1 MRCCRGSRVVFSPL
15 VMKKILVI
23 RLGSLGDV
31 ILASA
36 PVLNLKLNY
45 PNSHVTFFT
54 KVQFAP
60 VVKMFEGVDSVV
72 TLSPSSNFTN
82 FIRTLHQLDKNNFDI
97 VVDLHGNFRS
107 LIARKLVTS
116 SQTVIYPKR
125 RYERYE
131 IVKNKTRPNS
141 YPHTID
147 LYNNCITQLGGATF
161 VTRPQMFS
169 DKIDDEKITEGKPA
183 ILVAPGAAHENKQW
197 LSDRFADVAI
207 KLNKE
212 TGASIYWATSS
223 SDKVENSPAGKIP
236 CNHFFEIK
244 DLPLD
249 KLASIISQ
257 CELTIAN
264 DSGIA
269 HLSSAVGTPT
279 LSIFGSTHPAL
290 GFSPRGLFDKVIE
303 VEEWCRPC
311 SLHGNK
317 PCFREERF
325 CFNSITT
332 DMVYDSAS
340 NLLNS
345 KINNDRALLVDR
357 DGTLIVD
364 KDYMSDPDQIDF
376 IEGSIAALKKAQSHG
391 YKIVIVSNQSGVARG
406 KFTIDIV
413 EKINRRILYLF
424 AKEGI
429 DIDAI
434 YFCPHYKYGTVPEY
448 TKICQCRKPSP
459 GMPEE
464 AAKDLGID
472 LRKSWVIGDKLD
484 DVKLGIAMGGKS
496 ILVRTGYG
504 LEAEQHL
511 DSNCFS
517 GRVSVVDNLHE
528 GVEKI
533 ISLE

>member
-1 MRCCRGSRVVFSPL
+1 
-15 VMKKILVI
+15 MKKILVI

-31 ILASA
+31 IIASA
-36 PVLNLKLNY
+36 PILNLKLNY
-45 PNSHVTFFT
+45 PKSHITFFT
-54 KVQFAP
+54 KVQFAH
-60 VVKMFEGVDSVV
+60 VVKMFEGVDAIV
-72 TLSPSSNFTN
+72 TLSPSSKFTD
-82 FIRTLHQLDKNNFDI
+82 FIRTLHQLDRNNFDI

-107 LIARKLVTS
+107 LFAHKLITS

-125 RYERYE
+125 RLERYA

-147 LYNNCITQLGGATF
+147 LYNDCIKQLGGTAF
-161 VTRPQMFS
+161 VTRPQMFL
-169 DKIDDEKITEGKPA
+169 DKIDDEKIYNIKPA
-183 ILVAPGAAHENKQW
+183 MPAVLVAPGAAHENKQW
-197 LSDRFADVAI
+197 PSERFTEVAI
-207 KLNKE
+207 RIYEK
-212 TGASIYWATSS
+212 TGMSIFWATSS

-236 CNHFFEIK
+236 DNHFFEIK
-244 DLPLD
+244 DYPLD

-257 CELTIAN
+257 CKLTIAN

-311 SLHGNK
+311 SLHGK
-317 PCFREERF
+317 KTCFREERF
-325 CFNSITT
+325 CFNRIST

-345 KINNDRALLVDR
+345 KINNDRAMFVDR

-364 KDYMSDPDQIDF
+364 KDYISDPDQVEFENGVIV
-376 IEGSIAALKKAQSHG
+376 SLKEAHAHG
-391 YKIVIVSNQSGVARG
+391 FKIIIVSNQSGVARG
-406 KFTIDIV
+406 FFDIETV
-413 EKINRRILYLF
+413 NKVNQRILDML
-424 AKEGI
+424 AMEGV
-429 DIDAI
+429 DIDGI
-434 YFCPHYKYGTVPEY
+434 YFCPHYKNGTVPEY

-464 AAKDLGID
+464 AAGDLGID
-472 LRKSWVIGDKLD
+472 LRKSWVIGDKFD
-484 DVKLGIAMGGKS
+484 DVRLGIAMGGRG

-504 LEAEQHL
+504 FEAEQHL
-511 DSNCFS
+511 NGNCFS

>member
-1 MRCCRGSRVVFSPL
+1 
-15 VMKKILVI
+15 
-23 RLGSLGDV
+23 
-31 ILASA
+31 
-36 PVLNLKLNY
+36 
-45 PNSHVTFFT
+45 
-54 KVQFAP
+54 
-60 VVKMFEGVDSVV
+60 
-72 TLSPSSNFTN
+72 
-82 FIRTLHQLDKNNFDI
+82 
-97 VVDLHGNFRS
+97 
-107 LIARKLVTS
+107 
-116 SQTVIYPKR
+116 
-125 RYERYE
+125 
-131 IVKNKTRPNS
+131 
-141 YPHTID
+141 
-147 LYNNCITQLGGATF
+147 
-161 VTRPQMFS
+161 MFS

-311 SLHGNK
+311 SLHGKK

-325 CFNSITT
+325 CFNRITS